1 MKITSKFNGRCR
13 KCGGVIKVGESC
25 DWTRGAGITHVG
37 ECPAN
42 EAPKNVAV
50 GVGVFR
56 KDGRVYVVKPNQEK
70 TRFYAKEIVESPAR
84 MTESGLVVDFET
96 VYRPGMVYDLA
107 ESDRWNLADA
117 RDFLTKFA
125 RCIVCGRHLKAAKSV
140 SGAIGPVCAKYFATT
155 HPTTCNHDHGA
166 PSGAPAVAEESIVF
180 HSDDPTAPMTAKTE
194 VRTVCKNAMTIEE
207 AVASLG
213 SAPRYS
219 EPPVDLGDAASY
231 TERDHELESYDLDAR
246 DRDRADNE
254 AAFGNDHESAG
265 IYGDAQ

>member
-1 MKITSKFNGRCR
+1 MTITSKFNGRCR
-13 KCGGVIKVGESC
+13 KCGGVIHAGEKC

-37 ECPAN
+37 ACPAN

-96 VYRPGMVYDLA
+96 VYRPGKVYDLT
-107 ESDRWNLADA
+107 ENDRWNLADA

-140 SGAIGPVCAKYFATT
+140 GGAIGPVCAKYFATT
-155 HPTTCNHDHGA
+155 HGA
-166 PSGAPAVAEESIVF
+166 PSPCAHDHANEAGVAHAAPEPEIDANEQES
-180 HSDDPTAPMTAKTE
+180 
-194 VRTVCKNAMTIEE
+194 AMSIE
-207 AVASLG
+207 AAIASLG
-213 SAPRYS
+213 SIERYN
-219 EPPVDLGDAASY
+219 EQPVELSDDDEYFASR
-231 TERDHELESYDLDAR
+231 E
-246 DRDRADNE
+246 E
-254 AAFGNDHESAG
+254 AADRNENDI